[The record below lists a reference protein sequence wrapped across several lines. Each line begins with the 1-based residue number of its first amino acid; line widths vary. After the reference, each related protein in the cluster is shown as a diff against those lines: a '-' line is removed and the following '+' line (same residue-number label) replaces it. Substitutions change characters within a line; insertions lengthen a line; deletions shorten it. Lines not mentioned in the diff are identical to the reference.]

1 MSFVWPA
8 SFEQFR
14 AAAASGNTVPVVRTV
29 PADLITPLAAYLRL
43 ARNSRHS
50 FLLESVEGGAQLA
63 RYSFMGAQPEAVI
76 RSKDN
81 RTHIITRFPE
91 RPSDGGRA
99 ANALTRDSEV
109 EQILPVNAVEY
120 LRERFRARVLTR
132 DYTGAPFA
140 GGAVGFLS
148 YGAAKWFEP
157 VLGELPAEADDAAF
171 MLFRTVLAFDH
182 AKQVVEI
189 HTLAFVDQAS
199 IPATDDAD
207 LRKLYESALAEL
219 DRVAQVLAAP
229 LALDAPVVSSPAT
242 AKYGGKNSR
251 QFDSNFQR
259 AEFEQAVRDVKELIA
274 AGECY
279 QTVLSQRFS
288 RPVTADAVSLYRAL
302 RRTNPSPYMYLLR
315 FGDEALIGASPEML
329 VRCTGRRLEYRPIA
343 GTRRR
348 GRSEAEDQLLAEEML
363 ADEKERAEHLMLV
376 DLGRND
382 LGRVAEYGSVQVE
395 KLMRVE
401 KYSHVQHIVTELTAQ
416 LRPELDRFDAL
427 AACFPA
433 GTVTGAPKI
442 RSMQAIAELERGSR
456 NVYSGSV
463 LYADYAGN
471 LDSCIAIRTIELR
484 DGVASVQAGAG
495 IVADSVPES
504 EYEETV
510 SKARALYQAI
520 ELAEA
525 GI

>member
-1 MSFVWPA
+1 MSAIWPA

-14 AAAASGNTVPVVRTV
+14 AAASSGNTVPVVRTV

-43 ARNSRHS
+43 ARNSSHS
-50 FLLESVEGGAQLA
+50 FLLESVEGGEQLA
-63 RYSFMGAQPEAVI
+63 RYSFLGAEPEEII
-76 RSKDN
+76 RSRGN
-81 RTHIITRFPE
+81 LTHVTTAR
-91 RPSDGGRA
+91 GRQA
-99 ANALTRDSEV
+99 MA
-109 EQILPVNAVEY
+109 VNAIDY

-132 DYTGAPFA
+132 DYSAAPFA

-157 VLGELPAEADDAAF
+157 VLGELPSEADDAAF
-171 MLFRTVLAFDH
+171 LLFRTMLAFDH

-189 HTLAFVDQAS
+189 RTLAFTGA
-199 IPATDDAD
+199 ANDAE
-207 LRKLYESALAEL
+207 LQKAYEAALAEL
-219 DRVAQVLAAP
+219 ERVAQMLAAP
-229 LALDAPVVSSPAT
+229 LALDAPVVASEDAT
-242 AKYGGKNSR
+242 SKSR
-251 QFDSNFQR
+251 QVTSNFER

-274 AGECY
+274 AGETY

-288 RPVTADAVSLYRAL
+288 RPVSADAVSLYRAL
-302 RRTNPSPYMYLLR
+302 RRTNPSPYMYLLQ

-343 GTRRR
+343 GTRKR
-348 GRSEAEDQLLAEEML
+348 GRSDAEDQLLAEEML

-382 LGRVAEYGSVQVE
+382 LGRVAEYGSVQVD

-401 KYSHVQHIVTELTAQ
+401 KYSHVQHIVTELSAR

-456 NVYSGSV
+456 NTYSGSV

-484 DGVASVQAGAG
+484 DGIASVQAGAG

-510 SKARALYQAI
+510 NKARALHQAI
-520 ELAEA
+520 EMAEA
-525 GI
+525 GV

>member
-1 MSFVWPA
+1 MSAIWPA

-63 RYSFMGAQPEAVI
+63 RYSFMGAEPEAVI

-81 RTHIITRFPE
+81 TTRVTTAK
-91 RPSDGGRA
+91 G
-99 ANALTRDSEV
+99 
-109 EQILPVNAVEY
+109 EQTLPVNAVEY

-157 VLGELPAEADDAAF
+157 VLGDLPSEADDAAF
-171 MLFRTVLAFDH
+171 LLFRTVLAFDH

-189 HTLAFVDQAS
+189 RTLAFIDE
-199 IPATDDAD
+199 ATAESE
-207 LRKLYESALAEL
+207 LSSVYEEALAEL
-219 DRVAQVLAAP
+219 ECVAQALAAP
-229 LALDAPVVSSPAT
+229 LALDDFAQAT
-242 AKYGGKNSR
+242 GVARENSHR
-251 QFDSNFQR
+251 PFDSNFQR
-259 AEFEQAVRDVKELIA
+259 GEFEQAVRDVKELIA

-288 RPVTADAVSLYRAL
+288 RPVDVDAVSLYRAL
-302 RRTNPSPYMYLLR
+302 RRTNPSPYMYLLQL
-315 FGDEALIGASPEML
+315 GDEALIGASPEML

-343 GTRRR
+343 GTRKR
-348 GRSEAEDQLLAEEML
+348 GRSDAEDQLLAEEML

-382 LGRVAEYGSVQVE
+382 LGRVAEYGTVQVE

-401 KYSHVQHIVTELTAQ
+401 KYSHVQHIVTELSAR

-510 SKARALYQAI
+510 NKARALHQAI

>member
-1 MSFVWPA
+1 MSGIWPA

-14 AAAASGNTVPVVRTV
+14 AAASSGNTVPVVRTV

-43 ARNSRHS
+43 ARTSRHS
-50 FLLESVEGGAQLA
+50 FLLESVEGGEQLA
-63 RYSFMGAQPEAVI
+63 RYSFLGAEPEAVI
-76 RSKDN
+76 RSKGN
-81 RTHIITRFPE
+81 YTRIATAK
-91 RPSDGGRA
+91 G
-99 ANALTRDSEV
+99 
-109 EQILPVNAVEY
+109 EQTLPVNAIEY
-120 LRERFRARVLTR
+120 LRECFRARVLTR
-132 DYTGAPFA
+132 DYSGAPFA

-157 VLGELPAEADDAAF
+157 ILGELPSEADDAAF
-171 MLFRTVLAFDH
+171 LLFRTMLAFDH

-189 HTLAFVDQAS
+189 RTLAF
-199 IPATDDAD
+199 TDGARDAE
-207 LRKLYESALAEL
+207 LQKLYEAALAEL

-229 LALDAPVVSSPAT
+229 LALDDSARPRAAGPTFT
-242 AKYGGKNSR
+242 AGEGKYP
-251 QFDSNFQR
+251 FASNFQR

-274 AGECY
+274 AGETY

-288 RPVTADAVSLYRAL
+288 RPVKADAVSLYRAL
-302 RRTNPSPYMYLLR
+302 RRTNPSPYMYLLQL
-315 FGDEALIGASPEML
+315 GDEALIGASPEML

-343 GTRRR
+343 GTRKR
-348 GRSEAEDQLLAEEML
+348 GRSDAEDQLLAEEML

-382 LGRVAEYGSVQVE
+382 LGRVAEYGTVQVD

-401 KYSHVQHIVTELTAQ
+401 KYSHVQHIVTELSAQ

-456 NVYSGSV
+456 HTYSGSV

-484 DGVASVQAGAG
+484 NGVASVQAGAG

-510 SKARALYQAI
+510 NKARALHQAI
-520 ELAEA
+520 EMAEA
-525 GI
+525 GV

>member
-1 MSFVWPA
+1 
-8 SFEQFR
+8 
-14 AAAASGNTVPVVRTV
+14 
-29 PADLITPLAAYLRL
+29 L
-43 ARNSRHS
+43 
-50 FLLESVEGGAQLA
+50 
-63 RYSFMGAQPEAVI
+63 
-76 RSKDN
+76 
-81 RTHIITRFPE
+81 TRP
-91 RPSDGGRA
+91 D
-99 ANALTRDSEV
+99 ANAAFAGSSDNCAGGGPAAG
-109 EQILPVNAVEY
+109 EQVLAKNAIEY
-120 LRERFRARVLTR
+120 LREYFRSRVLTR
-132 DYTGAPFA
+132 DYSGAPFA

-157 VLGELPAEADDAAF
+157 VLGSLPAEADDAAF
-171 MLFRTVLAFDH
+171 LLFRTVLAFDH

-189 HTLAFVDQAS
+189 RTLAFTDGVDGEAE
-199 IPATDDAD
+199 
-207 LRKLYESALAEL
+207 LRRRYEAALAEL
-219 DRVAQVLAAP
+219 ERVAQVLAAP
-229 LALDAPVVSSPAT
+229 LALDAPVRSAANGP
-242 AKYGGKNSR
+242 R
-251 QFDSNFQR
+251 QFASNFQR
-259 AEFEQAVRDVKELIA
+259 PEFEQAVRDVKELIA

-288 RPVTADAVSLYRAL
+288 RPVSAEPVSLYRAL
-302 RRTNPSPYMYLLR
+302 RRTNPSPYMYLLQ

-348 GRSEAEDQLLAEEML
+348 GRSDAEDQLLAEEML

-382 LGRVAEYGSVQVE
+382 LGRVAEYGSVQVD

-401 KYSHVQHIVTELTAQ
+401 KYSHVQHIVTELSAR

-456 NVYSGSV
+456 NTYSGSV
-463 LYADYAGN
+463 LYADCAGN

-510 SKARALYQAI
+510 NKARALHQAI
-520 ELAEA
+520 DLAEA

>member
-1 MSFVWPA
+1 MSSVWPA

-14 AAAASGNTVPVVRTV
+14 TAAASGNTVPVVRTV

-63 RYSFMGAQPEAVI
+63 RYSFIGAQPEAVI
-76 RSKDN
+76 RSKGN
-81 RTHIITRFPE
+81 STRIFK
-91 RPSDGGRA
+91 A
-99 ANALTRDSEV
+99 ANAKAGSPADAIFASAGV
-109 EQILPVNAVEY
+109 PEQILPVNAIEY

-171 MLFRTVLAFDH
+171 MLFSTVLAFDH

-189 HTLAFVDQAS
+189 RTLAFVDE
-199 IPATDDAD
+199 TAD
-207 LRKLYESALAEL
+207 NTNLRKVYESALVEL
-219 DRVAQVLAAP
+219 ERVAQVLAAP
-229 LALDAPVVSSPAT
+229 LALDDSAAASPAT

-251 QFDSNFQR
+251 QFNSNFQR

-288 RPVTADAVSLYRAL
+288 RPVAADAVSLYRAL

-329 VRCTGRRLEYRPIA
+329 VRCTGHRLEYRPIA

-463 LYADYAGN
+463 LYADYACN

-510 SKARALYQAI
+510 NKARALYQAI

>member
-1 MSFVWPA
+1 MSAVWPA

-63 RYSFMGAQPEAVI
+63 RYSFLGAEPEAVI
-76 RSKDN
+76 RSKN
-81 RTHIITRFPE
+81 NATRVIDADGE
-91 RPSDGGRA
+91 R
-99 ANALTRDSEV
+99 V
-109 EQILPVNAVEY
+109 LPVNAIEY
-120 LRERFRARVLTR
+120 LRECFRARVLTR
-132 DYTGAPFA
+132 DYSGAPFA

-157 VLGELPAEADDAAF
+157 ILGDLPAEADDAAF

-189 HTLAFVDQAS
+189 RTLAFIDGAS
-199 IPATDDAD
+199 TPATATSALAGDPGAGGDTE
-207 LRKLYESALAEL
+207 LRTLYESALAEL
-219 DRVAQVLAAP
+219 ERVAQVLAAP
-229 LALDAPVVSSPAT
+229 LAIDPAPSAAVSA
-242 AKYGGKNSR
+242 GKSSR
-251 QFDSNFQR
+251 QFGSNFQR

-274 AGECY
+274 AGETY

-288 RPVTADAVSLYRAL
+288 RPVAADAVSLYRAL
-302 RRTNPSPYMYLLR
+302 RRTNPSPYMYLLQL
-315 FGDEALIGASPEML
+315 GDEALIGASPEML

-343 GTRRR
+343 GTRKR
-348 GRSEAEDQLLAEEML
+348 GRSDAEDQLLAEEML

-382 LGRVAEYGSVQVE
+382 LGRVAEYGTVQVD

-401 KYSHVQHIVTELTAQ
+401 KYSHVQHIVTELSAQ

-442 RSMQAIAELERGSR
+442 RSMQAIATLERGSR

-495 IVADSVPES
+495 IVADSVPEL
-504 EYEETV
+504 EY
-510 SKARALYQAI
+510 
-520 ELAEA
+520 
-525 GI
+525 